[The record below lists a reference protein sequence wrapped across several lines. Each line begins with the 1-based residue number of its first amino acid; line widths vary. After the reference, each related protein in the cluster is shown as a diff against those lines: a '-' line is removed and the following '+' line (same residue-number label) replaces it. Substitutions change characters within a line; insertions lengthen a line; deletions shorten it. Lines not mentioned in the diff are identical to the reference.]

1 MLRCRSRRAF
11 NGALPVKGSTR
22 TVGEGVKRWQARV
35 RVRVSRIAARM
46 RATARAGSA
55 AVEFAFIAPVFFIF
69 LMGTMEVGIMFL
81 GQFALQNAAID
92 AARQIRTGQ
101 AQIGAVTQAQFRQL
115 VCNEAG
121 PILPCDANLQID
133 VQTYPSFAAANFTSP
148 LQADQTLNPNLN
160 NWAPGAECSIV
171 LVRVFYT
178 WTVAT
183 PLLTPFMVNMAGSKH
198 LMSATVAFRNEPYTT
213 AVAGC

>member
-1 MLRCRSRRAF
+1 MRGRA
-11 NGALPVKGSTR
+11 
-22 TVGEGVKRWQARV
+22 
-35 RVRVSRIAARM
+35 SRIAARM

-55 AVEFAFIAPVFFIF
+55 AVEFAFIAPVFFVF

-81 GQFALQNAAID
+81 GQFALQNATID

-101 AQIGAVTQAQFRQL
+101 AQLGAVTQAQFRQL
-115 VCNEAG
+115 ICNEAG
-121 PILPCDANLQID
+121 PILACDANLQID
-133 VQTYPSFAAANFTSP
+133 VETYPSFAAANFAGP
-148 LQADQTLNPNLN
+148 LQADQTLDPNLN

-171 LVRVFYT
+171 LVRAFYT
-178 WTVAT
+178 WTVQT
-183 PLLTPFMVNMAGSKH
+183 PVLTPFMVNMAGSKH